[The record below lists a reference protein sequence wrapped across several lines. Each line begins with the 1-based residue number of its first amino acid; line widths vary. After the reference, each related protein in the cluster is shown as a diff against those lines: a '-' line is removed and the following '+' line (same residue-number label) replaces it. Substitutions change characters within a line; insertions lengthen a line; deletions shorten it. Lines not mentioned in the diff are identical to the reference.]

1 MTAETEEGT
10 GSVLSIAR
18 LPSPDPGQRAMAHP
32 AGAPRL
38 ASLASPPPASS
49 AKKIRL
55 ATLETPTLET
65 PKGSSLSLDPDS
77 RTAIYD
83 IAARTVYMPDG
94 RRPAMRPQVA
104 GNEISAP
111 FGKHTVRAYSAGRSP
126 DWLKSKNP
134 ASPVVRREAD
144 EDWGISDLSNGA

>member
-10 GSVLSIAR
+10 GSVLTR
-18 LPSPDPGQRAMAHP
+18 LPSPDRGQRAMAHP

-55 ATLETPTLET
+55 ATLETPTLEM

-83 IAARTVYMPDG
+83 IAARTGYMPEG

-104 GNEISAP
+104 GN
-111 FGKHTVRAYSAGRSP
+111 
-126 DWLKSKNP
+126 
-134 ASPVVRREAD
+134 
-144 EDWGISDLSNGA
+144 